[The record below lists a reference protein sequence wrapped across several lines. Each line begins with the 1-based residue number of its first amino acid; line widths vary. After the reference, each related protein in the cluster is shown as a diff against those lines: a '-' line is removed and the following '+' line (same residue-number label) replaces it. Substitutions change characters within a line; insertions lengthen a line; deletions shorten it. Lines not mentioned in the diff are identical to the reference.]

1 MALRLKR
8 RDLLKAGAVGGAAA
22 ALAGTRPSPAGA
34 AGAPTPGRHAPP
46 GRLVAVFLRGG
57 QDHLSATVPYT
68 DADYYDRR
76 PRIAVP
82 DGAVLDLDGRFGFHP
97 AMTGLHSLY
106 RDRRLSLAVATGN
119 PAGDRSHFFAQDL
132 VEHGDVSIPDDGLGW
147 LGRHLGRTETDD
159 ASPFRGLTLGNHVTA
174 SLRGHPA
181 LGIAAIRSFGL
192 GGASGATAGL
202 GSTYRAGYGH
212 DRLVDMFGR
221 QALDAAEQIATLDV
235 ASDPDPIA
243 RGFADTAILLEADIG
258 IEAVTVDMGG
268 WDTHA
273 QQGTHDRGEMADL
286 LGTMDAA
293 LSDFQAD
300 LDRRGLVDVT
310 TVVMTEFGR
319 RVLENGAGGSDHG
332 WGSAMLVM
340 GGAATGGVHGEWRG
354 LSDDA
359 TGERGDVPVT
369 TDGRDVL
376 GDLVVDVLGGDPSE
390 VFPGHSWKRVG
401 VTV

>member
-1 MALRLKR
+1 MAAI
-8 RDLLKAGAVGGAAA
+8 AGTHPSTAAA
-22 ALAGTRPSPAGA
+22 ATED
-34 AGAPTPGRHAPP
+34 RHSPP

-57 QDHLSATVPYT
+57 QDHLSTTVPFT
-68 DADYYDRR
+68 DSDYYDRR

-82 DGAVLDLDGRFGFHP
+82 DTAVLDLDGRFGFHP
-97 AMTGLHSLY
+97 AMAGLHSLY
-106 RDRRLSLAVATGN
+106 QDRRLSVAVATGN

-132 VEHGDVSIPDDGLGW
+132 VEYGDVSVPDDGRGW
-147 LGRHLGRTETDD
+147 LGRHLGRTSTEG
-159 ASPFRGLTLGNHVTA
+159 ASPFRGLTLGNNVAA

-192 GGASGATAGL
+192 GGESGVTAGL
-202 GSTYRAGYGH
+202 GSTYSAGYGR

-221 QALDAAEQIATLDV
+221 QALDAADEVATLEGS
-235 ASDPDPIA
+235 SDTDPIA

-273 QQGTHDRGEMADL
+273 QQGTHDRGEMTDL
-286 LGTMDAA
+286 LGAMDSM

-300 LDRRGLVDVT
+300 LDRRGLDDVT

-319 RVLENGAGGSDHG
+319 RVRENGAGGSDHG

-340 GGAATGGVHGEWRG
+340 GGAASGGVHGEWRG

-369 TDGRDVL
+369 TDGRDIL
-376 GDLVVDVLGGDPSE
+376 GDLVVDVLGGDPSD
-390 VFPGHSWKRVG
+390 VFPGHDWNRVG
-401 VTV
+401 VTA